1 MFLDI
6 GVGIFVSIFLSHIF
20 EISLS
25 PELVVGGILFSLMA
39 DLDVFVELAKRGKVG
54 GRVQGHHRELTHF
67 PLTYLPIFI
76 LIYFLFGK
84 VWSALFGLC
93 VFLHF
98 LHDSVGMGWGIKW
111 LWPFSNKSYKFFSE
125 KDGRLSANFLV
136 SWRPQELKKIIAQY
150 GDDHWI
156 KNFYFKLHP
165 IAVFE
170 FLVFVF
176 SVLVL
181 YFIKIL

>member
-6 GVGIFVSIFLSHIF
+6 GVGIFVSIFLSRIF

-25 PELVVGGILFSLMA
+25 PELIAGAVFFSLVP
-39 DLDVFVELAKRGKVG
+39 DLDIFVELVQRGRVG

-67 PLTYLPIFI
+67 PLTYLPVFI

-84 VWSALFGLC
+84 IWSGLFGLC

-98 LHDSVGMGWGIKW
+98 LHDSVGMGWGLKW
-111 LWPFSNKSYKFFSE
+111 WWPFSNKAYKFFSE
-125 KDGRLSANFLV
+125 KDGSFSSNIMI
-136 SWRPQELKKIIAQY
+136 SWRPQELKETIARH
-150 GDDHWI
+150 GDDHWL

-170 FLVFVF
+170 FLVFII
-176 SVLVL
+176 SVTLL
-181 YFIKIL
+181 YYIV

>member
-6 GVGIFVSIFLSHIF
+6 GVGIFVSIFLSRIF
-20 EISLS
+20 EINLS
-25 PELVVGGILFSLMA
+25 YWFITGGILFSLLP

-54 GRVQGHHRELTHF
+54 GQVQGHHRELTHF
-67 PLTYLPIFI
+67 PLTYLPVFI
-76 LIYFLFGK
+76 LVYFIFGKIWLGLFG
-84 VWSALFGLC
+84 WC

-111 LWPFSNKSYKFFSE
+111 WWPFSNKAYKFFSE
-125 KDGRLSANFLV
+125 KDGSFSNNFMV
-136 SWRPQELKKIIAQY
+136 SWRPQELKETIARH
-150 GDDHWI
+150 GDDHWL

-170 FLVFVF
+170 FSVFVLAVI
-176 SVLVL
+176 VLVL
-181 YFIKIL
+181 LI

>member
-1 MFLDI
+1 MIIPLTLK
-6 GVGIFVSIFLSHIF
+6 FVAA
-20 EISLS
+20 
-25 PELVVGGILFSLMA
+25 GALFSLAA
-39 DLDVFVELAKRGKVG
+39 DLDVFAELAQRGRIG

-67 PLTYLPIFI
+67 PLTYLPVFI

-84 VWSALFGLC
+84 IWSALFGLC

-111 LWPFSNKSYKFFSE
+111 WWPFSNKAYKFFSE
-125 KDGRLSANFLV
+125 KDGSFSSNIMV
-136 SWRPQELKKIIAQY
+136 SWRPQELKETIARH
-150 GDDHWI
+150 GDDHWL

-170 FLVFVF
+170 FIFFVVAII
-176 SVLVL
+176 VLL
-181 YFIKIL
+181 YFKV